1 MTSLLLIG
9 GGEHCRSCIE
19 VIESHNN
26 YDVAGIVLPDASNT
40 EPVLGYPVVGIDEE
54 LEKLV
59 SKTPTALV
67 AVGQILSP
75 DIRIQLFIELKKLN
89 AELPVIIASTAHCS
103 RHASIGYGTI
113 VMHGALINAAACI
126 GENCIINSQA
136 LVEHDVHIEPHCH
149 IATGARVNGGVQIGM
164 RSFVGSGAIIREGIK
179 IGPRSIIGAGQ
190 VVMRDVPEGTVL
202 K

>member
-9 GGEHCRSCIE
+9 GGGHCRSCVE
-19 VIESHNN
+19 VIESHN
-26 YDVAGIVLPDASNT
+26 DFDIAGIVLPDASNT
-40 EPVLGYPVVGIDEE
+40 EPVLGYPVVGTDKE

-59 SKTPTALV
+59 SKTPGALV
-67 AVGQILSP
+67 AVGHIRSP
-75 DIRIQLFIELKKLN
+75 DIRIRLFTELKKLN
-89 AELPVIIASTAHCS
+89 AELPVIIASTAYCS
-103 RHASIGYGTI
+103 RHVSVGCGTI

-136 LVEHDVHIEPHCH
+136 LVEHDVHIESHCH
-149 IATGARVNGGVQIGM
+149 VATGVRINGGVQIGM
-164 RSFVGSGAIIREGIK
+164 GSFVGSGVVIREGIK